1 MKVPAR
7 KLRVLLVEDNH
18 VNQRVAARIL
28 KRMGHDADLAADGV
42 EAVAQVQAR
51 TYDVVLMDM
60 QMPRMDGLEATR
72 RLRAMGGPTARI
84 PVIALTASA
93 LVSDEQRCRQAG
105 MDHFL
110 SKPLRKQDLADTLR
124 AALPAPADEQAPH
137 PRHVEQPDRL
147 DSHPL
152 LDPAVL
158 AELRELP
165 PAFLT
170 RLVTSYVRNAH
181 GAAGD
186 ITIAARDNDL
196 PQLTRLAHRL
206 RGSSGTLAGH
216 KLAATCARLEHAV
229 EDGDAT
235 TVQILARH
243 VVVQTQEF
251 CAALQA
257 EVETAPSAGPR

>member
-1 MKVPAR
+1 MLVAEDHEINQQVVCEMLTR
-7 KLRVLLVEDNH
+7 LGYDCDVAGDGQDALRMLQDRH
-18 VNQRVAARIL
+18 Y
-28 KRMGHDADLAADGV
+28 DA
-42 EAVAQVQAR
+42 
-51 TYDVVLMDM
+51 VLMDM